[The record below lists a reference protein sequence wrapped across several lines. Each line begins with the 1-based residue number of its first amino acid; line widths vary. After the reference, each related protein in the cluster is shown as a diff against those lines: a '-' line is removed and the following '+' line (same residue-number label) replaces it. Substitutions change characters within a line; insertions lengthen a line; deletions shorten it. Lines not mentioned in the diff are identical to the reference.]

1 MSKLDKSYHMV
12 TNILALASGVYVGS
26 LTGKELKRMDTIIII
41 LLIANIYLSGIKIGE
56 LKKRK

>member
-1 MSKLDKSYHMV
+1 MV

-26 LTGKELKRMDTIIII
+26 LTGKELQRMDSVIII
-41 LLIANIYLSGIKIGE
+41 LLIANLYLSGMKIGE